1 MLNSCVQVKNTLNC
15 ESNGALHR
23 SFLVSKRHSCHMK
36 NAWRRCSVTRRY
48 RPRPYPRPCMGGEL
62 AVDGRREKQLGV
74 RGDCV
79 VLYLL
84 ISPYISLYLPISPYI
99 SLYLPISPYISL
111 YLLISPYISLY
122 LLPLIRTAIDWGF
135 VVRARDAWR
144 KYNDRVRGA
153 R

>member
-1 MLNSCVQVKNTLNC
+1 
-15 ESNGALHR
+15 
-23 SFLVSKRHSCHMK
+23 MK

-62 AVDGRREKQLGV
+62 AVDERREKQLDV
-74 RGDCV
+74 RSNCV

-84 ISPYISLYLPISPYI
+84 ISPSISLYLP
-99 SLYLPISPYISL
+99 L
-111 YLLISPYISLY
+111 SPYISLY